1 VPKKSLRTLIII
13 WLAWAAILIVF
24 QNLVPMRLAL
34 RKPDYVLGWTF
45 SETNHGSQND
55 KPYLIDPF
63 MNQQVSWD
71 AEYYL
76 SIANGGYEDPI
87 MRRIPIRGTGD
98 VVSQNYAF
106 FPLYPHVMR
115 VVMIPLGVLG
125 LTPIATATLAGV
137 IVALV
142 GTLFGMIGLYDL
154 AREELGEDGAI
165 RTAFY
170 LLIFPSGFFLAQVYT
185 EGLFI
190 GLAFCSLALMRRQ
203 HVWAAAILAVF
214 TVWTRA
220 VGVALII
227 PLALAW
233 YKSVAGQS
241 FDGRAALRGL
251 SVLLPVAAY
260 VVWSSSVWGVNFRLV
275 EENFFGR
282 GLLLVESSWQQW
294 QIAWNSIGG
303 DNTQATMYYVLETGA
318 VLLALMACLLT
329 LKHYPG
335 VALFGLAALAIA
347 VFSGWPQ
354 SMIRYVLV
362 IPSIFMVLSRLGKWP
377 AFDRAWTL
385 ASVLLLGVLTTLYTF
400 DMWVA

>member
-1 VPKKSLRTLIII
+1 
-13 WLAWAAILIVF
+13 
-24 QNLVPMRLAL
+24 MRLSL
-34 RKPDYVLGWTF
+34 RKPDFALEWTP
-45 SETNHGSQND
+45 SETDRNSQND
-55 KPYLIDPF
+55 KPYLIEPF
-63 MNQQVSWD
+63 LNQQVSWD
-71 AEYYL
+71 SEYYL

-87 MRRIPIRGTGD
+87 MRRIPIRGTGE

-106 FPLYPHVMR
+106 FPLYSHVMR
-115 VVMIPLGVLG
+115 VVMLPLSVVG

-165 RTAFY
+165 RAAFY
-170 LLIFPSGFFLAQVYT
+170 LLIFPTGFFLAQVYT
-185 EGLFI
+185 EGLFV

-203 HVWAAAILAVF
+203 RLWAAAILAAF

-233 YKSVAGQS
+233 YKTVAGKPL
-241 FDGRAALRGL
+241 DKRAALRGL
-251 SVLLPVAAY
+251 SMLLPVAAY
-260 VVWSSSVWGVNFRLV
+260 VVWSNSAWGVNFRLV

-282 GLLLVESSWQQW
+282 GLLLIESSWRQW
-294 QIAWNSIGG
+294 QLAWNAIGG
-303 DNTQATMYYVLETGA
+303 DNTQATVYYLLETGS
-318 VLLALMACLLT
+318 VLLALIACLLT
-329 LKHYPG
+329 LKRYPG
-335 VALFGLAALAIA
+335 VALFGLAALTIA

-362 IPSIFMVLSRLGKWP
+362 IPSLFLMLSRLGKWP

-385 ASVLLLGVLTTLYTF
+385 ASVLLFGLLTTLYTF

>member
-1 VPKKSLRTLIII
+1 MSKKSLRTLIII

-24 QNLVPMRLAL
+24 QNVMPMRLAL
-34 RKPDYVLGWTF
+34 RKPDFVLEWTP
-45 SETNHGSQND
+45 SETDQNSQNN

-71 AEYYL
+71 SEYYL
-76 SIANGGYEDPI
+76 SIANGGYEDPV

-106 FPLYPHVMR
+106 FPLYPYVMQ
-115 VVMIPLGVLG
+115 VVMIPLRVFG

-154 AREELGEDGAI
+154 TREELGEDGAL
-165 RTAFY
+165 RAAFY
-170 LLIFPSGFFLAQVYT
+170 LLIFPTGFFLAQVYT
-185 EGLFI
+185 EGLFV
-190 GLAFCSLALMRRQ
+190 GLAFCALALMHRQ
-203 HVWAAAILAVF
+203 RLLLAAILAVF
-214 TVWTRA
+214 AVWTRA
-220 VGVALII
+220 VGVALVV
-227 PLALAW
+227 PLALTW
-233 YKSVAGQS
+233 YKSASGKP

-260 VVWSSSVWGVNFRLV
+260 VVWSNSAWGTNFHLV

-282 GLLLVESSWQQW
+282 GLLLIESSWHQW
-294 QIAWNSIGG
+294 QVAWSKIGG
-303 DNTQATMYYVLETGA
+303 DNTQAAVYYVLETGA
-318 VLLALMACLLT
+318 VLLALVACLLT
-329 LKHYPG
+329 LKRYPG

-362 IPSIFMVLSRLGKWP
+362 IPSIFIALSRLGKWQ

-385 ASVLLLGVLTTLYTF
+385 ASVLLLGLLTMLYTF